1 MSEDKADEDK
11 VVNLMLQKCREYPAS
26 SILAVSQQA
35 IAKEKIKL
43 PAVALADFSPA
54 TYTCA
59 QHTEAKKGG
68 AASANKADIA
78 ELWSIAFIQGFKNVE
93 QKDMVIPMENKAVLT
108 GAIANNCCSEMWLAA
123 ERAVAAIGWIPMS
136 ANAALSVNTPDS
148 TNGQLPSAPVN
159 LISNAPRAKA
169 AITDTV

>member
-1 MSEDKADEDK
+1 MLEKAP
-11 VVNLMLQKCREYPAS
+11 LTTPA
-26 SILAVSQQA
+26 IT
-35 IAKEKIKL
+35 
-43 PAVALADFSPA
+43 A
-54 TYTCA
+54 TT
-59 QHTEAKKGG
+59 TP
-68 AASANKADIA
+68 I
-78 ELWSIAFIQGFKNVE
+78 
-93 QKDMVIPMENKAVLT
+93 

-169 AITDTV
+169 AITETV